1 MYNTT
6 NTRYLLNGGG
16 PGSTMSD
23 CNPRCPLAV
32 NRKPATGFPTYRS
45 ERSLLL
51 FFFWHVTYYLLGTFY
66 FYATYFTTY
75 FVTYLRQIDLA

>member
-23 CNPRCPLAV
+23 CNPRRPLAV

-51 FFFWHVTYYLLGTFY
+51 FFSGTSLIIYLVLFTFMPLISLLILLLIY
-66 FYATYFTTY
+66 
-75 FVTYLRQIDLA
+75 VKQN